1 MLWLNIEQ
9 HVSKDT
15 KILIFYFIQINLVY
29 RSQEIYL
36 SQVQEWKLK
45 QLCAQYEI
53 TYQRGEDRL

>member
-1 MLWLNIEQ
+1 MYFP
-9 HVSKDT
+9 KDT
-15 KILIFYFIQINLVY
+15 KILIFYFIQINLIH

-53 TYQRGEDRL
+53 TYQRGEDRFDQ